1 MKNQEIMNIL
11 LELKTQVDL
20 QINLLTKIKSD
31 VEDQEDKWIESDT
44 ENIINEI
51 EQIENNLEFH
61 TILENK

>member
-31 VEDQEDKWIESDT
+31 VEEMIKSDRIRYT
-44 ENIINEI
+44 
-51 EQIENNLEFH
+51 
-61 TILENK
+61 K